1 MSSDD
6 LRNGRLALGL
16 SLHALAERTGLSTA
30 AIEYLEEH
38 GDLPQRSPARRVR
51 EALGL
56 PEAST
61 PDSSPPTT
69 AADDVVVVE
78 ALIADA
84 GGFCSREQLADA
96 LNWTLPRVSAAIQA
110 LHDCLEP
117 TGQTLIRDAEHR
129 YALGARRAL
138 IDTEAHHRAHEWH
151 LGELDPL
158 TASVLYQILRGPREN
173 RRWTSFT
180 TIDEHDAIRHLIAAD
195 LIDEHH
201 DRFRP
206 TDRSI
211 AWFGIVLYDDGYWR
225 YPQIDL
231 DETKT
236 RSWSDP
242 KPRLL
247 ERRVQ

>member
-6 LRNGRLALGL
+6 LRHGRLALGL
-16 SLHALAERTGLSTA
+16 SIHALAERTGLSTA

-56 PEAST
+56 PEPST
-61 PDSSPPTT
+61 PDSSPPAT
-69 AADDVVVVE
+69 ATDDDVVVE

-84 GGFCSREQLADA
+84 GGFCSREQVADA
-96 LNWTLPRVSAAIQA
+96 LNWTLPRVAAAIQA
-110 LHDCLEP
+110 LHGRLAP
-117 TGQTLIRDAEHR
+117 TGQTLVRDAEHG
-129 YALGARRAL
+129 YAFGARRL
-138 IDTEAHHRAHEWH
+138 VIDTAAHGRAHEWH

-180 TIDEHDAIRHLIAAD
+180 TIDERDAIRHLIAAE

-206 TDRSI
+206 TERAI
-211 AWFGIVLYDDGYWR
+211 AWFGIVLYEDGYWR
-225 YPQIDL
+225 YPQIAL

-236 RSWSDP
+236 RSWSDLGP
-242 KPRLL
+242 PRL